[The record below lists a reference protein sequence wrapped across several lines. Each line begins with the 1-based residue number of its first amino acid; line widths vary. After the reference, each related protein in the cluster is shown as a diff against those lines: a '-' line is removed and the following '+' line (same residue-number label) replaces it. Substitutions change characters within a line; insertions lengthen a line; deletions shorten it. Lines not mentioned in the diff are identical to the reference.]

1 MTVFAY
7 SGLFSIYRPLQRII
21 EPAGSHR
28 IGPNQPLSS
37 QALDLAMVLGFNMP
51 SMACATSAR
60 PNQEREMQHVF
71 TVQGMTCGHCER
83 AVTQAVQG
91 VDDQAQVKI
100 DRAAQRVEVDSSA
113 SREALGAAIAEE
125 GYKVA

>member
-7 SGLFSIYRPLQRII
+7 SRLFSIYRPLQRII
-21 EPAGSHR
+21 EPADSHR
-28 IGPNQPLSS
+28 VGPNQPLPS
-37 QALDLAMVLGFNMP
+37 QALDLAMVSGFNMP

-60 PNQEREMQHVF
+60 PNQELEMQHVF
-71 TVQGMTCGHCER
+71 T
-83 AVTQAVQG
+83 VQG

-100 DRAAQRVEVDSSA
+100 DRAAQRVEGDSSA